1 MNLRREISA
10 RSFSGIALALRH
22 YVDGG
27 DVLSADAAVANKN
40 RVIYYAIMVEAYL
53 KGVPYRKGEQ
63 IIWTTILV
71 R

>member
-1 MNLRREISA
+1 MNLHREISA

-40 RVIYYAIMVEAYL
+40 RVICGYGGSL
-53 KGVPYRKGEQ
+53 S
-63 IIWTTILV
+63 
-71 R
+71 

>member
-40 RVIYYAIMVEAYL
+40 RVFTMRLWRKLIL
-53 KGVPYRKGEQ
+53 KAFRTGKENKLFGPRY
-63 IIWTTILV
+63 
-71 R
+71 